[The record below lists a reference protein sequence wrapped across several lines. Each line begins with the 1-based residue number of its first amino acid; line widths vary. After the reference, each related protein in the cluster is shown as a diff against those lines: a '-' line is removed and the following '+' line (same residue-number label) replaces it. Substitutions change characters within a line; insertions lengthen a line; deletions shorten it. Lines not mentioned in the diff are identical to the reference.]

1 MIRKSCVNVSSA
13 LYSGKEKSPL
23 GSGISAEGFDIDYEM
38 IGTDKLNWIVKLK
51 NNKKVWVRKYDSS
64 SLNYEEPLINDVK
77 KDIKIIKEDDED
89 NECGDNED
97 DKDNKGD
104 GDIKVKKVVD
114 VKDKKVLDVKDN
126 KDVGVKDIKDV
137 NDKKDVGG
145 VKKKTDYIIFS
156 GHYLNI
162 LKMNNTD
169 KLTHK
174 QLHDKTI
181 EEWNR
186 IKKIP
191 AELKKYMDEIKK

>member
-77 KDIKIIKEDDED
+77 KDIKIIKEDDND
-89 NECGDNED
+89 NDNDEREED
-97 DKDNKGD
+97 DEDIKVNKGD
-104 GDIKVKKVVD
+104 EDIKVKKVVD
-114 VKDKKVLDVKDN
+114 VKGIKDVKDV
-126 KDVGVKDIKDV
+126 KDVK
-137 NDKKDVGG
+137 NEKKDGE